1 MKSSVIIFPGSN
13 CDRDM
18 DVALKKFGFKNK
30 MVWHNDNV
38 IPKSDLVVL
47 PGGFSYGDYLRCG
60 SIAAKSNIINSVIEF
75 ANKGGLVIGICNGF
89 QILIE
94 TGLVTGAL
102 LRNKYL
108 KFICKNI
115 FVKANKTHNK
125 YFYKIKKDIL
135 ELHIAHNDGNYF
147 CSQDDLKSMQD
158 NDQIAVRYCDSN
170 GEISENSNPNG
181 SIQNIAGVFNEKK
194 NILGMMPHPERV
206 IDSCLSSNDGSYFFE
221 NLLSN
226 MK

>member
-1 MKSSVIIFPGSN
+1 MCIR
-13 CDRDM
+13 DR
-18 DVALKKFGFKNK
+18 
-30 MVWHNDNV
+30 
-38 IPKSDLVVL
+38 
-47 PGGFSYGDYLRCG
+47 
-60 SIAAKSNIINSVIEF
+60 
-75 ANKGGLVIGICNGF
+75 
-89 QILIE
+89 
-94 TGLVTGAL
+94 
-102 LRNKYL
+102 
-108 KFICKNI
+108 
-115 FVKANKTHNK
+115 
-125 YFYKIKKDIL
+125 
-135 ELHIAHNDGNYF
+135 HIAHNDGNYF
-147 CSQDDLKSMQD
+147 CSKDDLKSMQD